1 MSPDTGHTAAR
12 VLIGVAL
19 VALAVTGNAGV
30 AARLGTNVVPASSP
44 ASGSLQAAV
53 SAPAAAASGL
63 ASRLLP
69 PSRIRIPRIG
79 LTAPVSALEPAAEG
93 AVPSPSDPGV
103 VGWYTR
109 GPAPGEMGPAVF
121 VGHLDSYVGP
131 AVFWRLGEL
140 RPGDDVLVGR
150 SDGSSVRFQVA
161 RAARYPR
168 ASFPSAEVYGP
179 TAAAELRLITCAGSF
194 NPLSR
199 QYSDNVVVYATMVA

>member
-1 MSPDTGHTAAR
+1 VSPDTGQTAGR
-12 VLIGVAL
+12 VLIGLAL

-44 ASGSLQAAV
+44 APGPLAAAV
-53 SAPAAAASGL
+53 SVPLTAGRLSG
-63 ASRLLP
+63 RLLP
-69 PSRIRIPRIG
+69 PNRMRIPKIG
-79 LTAPVSALEPAAEG
+79 VSAPVSALEPAPEG
-93 AVPSPSDPGV
+93 AVPSPNDPGV

-109 GPAPGEMGPAVF
+109 GPVPGEMGPAVF

-140 RPGDDVLVGR
+140 RQGDEVIVGR
-150 SDGSSVRFQVA
+150 PDGSSVRFQVA

-168 ASFPSAEVYGP
+168 ASFPSGEVYGP